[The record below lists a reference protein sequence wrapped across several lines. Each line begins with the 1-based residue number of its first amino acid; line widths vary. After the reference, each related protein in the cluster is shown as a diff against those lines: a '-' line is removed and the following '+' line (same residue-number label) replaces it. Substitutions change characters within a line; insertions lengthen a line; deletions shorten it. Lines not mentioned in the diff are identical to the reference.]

1 MREESGWERELRER
15 LHEIFVAEAVE
26 RLAALDA
33 ALLALEGG
41 VAEPDA
47 RGLHQPP
54 QGDAAHHLSEAF
66 RQAHT
71 LKGGAR
77 AAGLPDVERISH
89 RLESVFERL
98 RQGAAGGPDAWGA
111 IYAGVD
117 ALRALVA
124 GRAADVDAVVAAL
137 ERSGPGTVVTAPPPE
152 PDRGAVESPAAPGRV
167 GAPPV
172 LHGDAVRVPVA
183 RLEALM
189 AEVRQLHAGVAG
201 LRQRAAEARA
211 LDQGTSRLGRAL
223 RRRHRRRAFK
233 LLRPPTEAPSGAVR
247 SSAAF
252 RAPGEVRSHTA
263 AAADDGLALIE
274 EMGRLRRKLDAD
286 VRRLEHVAADL
297 HDSVRRLRLV
307 PVGVALAGLPRLVR
321 DTAAACGKQARLELV
336 GDDTEVDR
344 SVLEGI
350 SGALTH
356 LVRNAVDHGLEG
368 PAGRA
373 AAGKPPVGTVTLRAR
388 EERGALILEVADDG
402 AGIDVDAVRRRGVEL
417 GLVSAEQATA
427 AGLDLVFRP
436 GFSTAGRITEVSGRG
451 VGLDAVMATVESL
464 QGSVALGT
472 DPGSGTTFTV
482 TLTLTLATTRSL
494 LLRAGGHTLAL
505 PLATVSRVVRV
516 DDEAV
521 GRSGGRA
528 ALRGLGAPVALA
540 ELAAVLGL
548 PPGDGPAA
556 GAPAPLAVIAASG
569 STAAGVLVDE
579 IRGEEEIVVT
589 TLPAPL
595 QRVRFTAGATILG
608 TGEVVPVLHAGEVFR
623 AAAGHLPAASAV
635 AGAGA
640 AAAPAG
646 PKVVVVADDS
656 VTTRTLERVI
666 LESAGYEVRTAG
678 DGAQALALVQAG
690 GCDAVVSDVQMPVL
704 DGFALCERLRADA
717 RFRDLPVVLVTAL
730 GSRDDRERGVAVG
743 ADAYIVKGEF
753 DQETLLATLRRL
765 L

>member
-286 VRRLEHVAADL
+286 VRRLLQYLDPRE
-297 HDSVRRLRLV
+297 RQIIQMR
-307 PVGVALAGLPRLVR
+307 AGLNNY
-321 DTAAACGKQARLELV
+321 
-336 GDDTEVDR
+336 
-344 SVLEGI
+344 SEGM
-350 SGALTH
+350 
-356 LVRNAVDHGLEG
+356 
-368 PAGRA
+368 
-373 AAGKPPVGTVTLRAR
+373 TL
-388 EERGALILEVADDG
+388 
-402 AGIDVDAVRRRGVEL
+402 
-417 GLVSAEQATA
+417 
-427 AGLDLVFRP
+427 
-436 GFSTAGRITEVSGRG
+436 
-451 VGLDAVMATVESL
+451 
-464 QGSVALGT
+464 
-472 DPGSGTTFTV
+472 
-482 TLTLTLATTRSL
+482 
-494 LLRAGGHTLAL
+494 
-505 PLATVSRVVRV
+505 
-516 DDEAV
+516 
-521 GRSGGRA
+521 
-528 ALRGLGAPVALA
+528 
-540 ELAAVLGL
+540 
-548 PPGDGPAA
+548 
-556 GAPAPLAVIAASG
+556 
-569 STAAGVLVDE
+569 
-579 IRGEEEIVVT
+579 EEIGQQLGIT
-589 TLPAPL
+589 KE
-595 QRVRFTAGATILG
+595 RVRQLN
-608 TGEVVPVLHAGEVFR
+608 
-623 AAAGHLPAASAV
+623 
-635 AGAGA
+635 
-640 AAAPAG
+640 
-646 PKVVVVADDS
+646 
-656 VTTRTLERVI
+656 
-666 LESAGYEVRTAG
+666 VRI
-678 DGAQALALVQAG
+678 
-690 GCDAVVSDVQMPVL
+690 MNK
-704 DGFALCERLRADA
+704 LRNIAKEQKI
-717 RFRDLPVVLVTAL
+717 DL
-730 GSRDDRERGVAVG
+730 S
-743 ADAYIVKGEF
+743 
-753 DQETLLATLRRL
+753 
-765 L
+765 

>member
-252 RAPGEVRSHTA
+252 RAPGEVRSSTA

-556 GAPAPLAVIAASG
+556 GAPAPLAVIAAS
-569 STAAGVLVDE
+569 
-579 IRGEEEIVVT
+579 
-589 TLPAPL
+589 LPAPL

-666 LESAGYEVRTAG
+666 LESAGYEVRTAA

-717 RFRDLPVVLVTAL
+717 RFRDLPVVLVTAM
-730 GSRDDRERGVAVG
+730 GSRSDRERGVAVG

>member
-666 LESAGYEVRTAG
+666 LESAGYEVRTAA

>member
-1 MREESGWERELRER
+1 
-15 LHEIFVAEAVE
+15 
-26 RLAALDA
+26 
-33 ALLALEGG
+33 
-41 VAEPDA
+41 
-47 RGLHQPP
+47 
-54 QGDAAHHLSEAF
+54 
-66 RQAHT
+66 
-71 LKGGAR
+71 
-77 AAGLPDVERISH
+77 
-89 RLESVFERL
+89 
-98 RQGAAGGPDAWGA
+98 
-111 IYAGVD
+111 
-117 ALRALVA
+117 
-124 GRAADVDAVVAAL
+124 
-137 ERSGPGTVVTAPPPE
+137 
-152 PDRGAVESPAAPGRV
+152 
-167 GAPPV
+167 
-172 LHGDAVRVPVA
+172 
-183 RLEALM
+183 M

-252 RAPGEVRSHTA
+252 RAPGEVRSSTA

-451 VGLDAVMATVESL
+451 VALDAVMATVESL

-482 TLTLTLATTRSL
+482 TLPLTLATTRSL

-540 ELAAVLGL
+540 ELAAILGL

-666 LESAGYEVRTAG
+666 LESAGYEVRTAA

>member
-321 DTAAACGKQARLELV
+321 DTAAACGKQARHELV